1 MYLLDIMQIC
11 IDILYFNR
19 DFRNCIEPSMRKLYY
34 DCIIFIW
41 EMVVGIYGPAR
52 LIE

>member
-1 MYLLDIMQIC
+1 MYLLDMQIY
-11 IDILYFNR
+11 IYILYFNR

-41 EMVVGIYGPAR
+41 EIAVYMNLHG
-52 LIE
+52 